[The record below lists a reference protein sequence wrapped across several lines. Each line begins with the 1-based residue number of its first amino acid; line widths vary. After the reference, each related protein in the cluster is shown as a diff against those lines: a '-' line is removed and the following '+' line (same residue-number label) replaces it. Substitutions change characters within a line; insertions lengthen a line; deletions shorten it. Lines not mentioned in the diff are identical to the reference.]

1 MTQNAIRDGHF
12 FNIQVP
18 IAQIPIAQV
27 PTTQI
32 PITICQSLL
41 ICTVYQLFANT
52 IFLSSSVKF
61 CSFWEMIRLV
71 AMFFHLPVL
80 IFATFGRSD
89 EYFYN
94 SQYT

>member
-61 CSFWEMIRLV
+61 CSFWEMKRSAVMVFQLI
-71 AMFFHLPVL
+71 VL
-80 IFATFGRSD
+80 NFSTFGRIHKN
-89 EYFYN
+89 FY
-94 SQYT
+94 Q